1 MSHPVPKSAVTVCAV
16 REPAPG
22 EQRIALVP
30 ESVPVLAR
38 AQVNVL
44 VESGAGAAA
53 CFPDGAYERA
63 GAEVVSRDEAIDRA
77 DILVSVGTPGPDAIA
92 RLRAGQTVIGMLRPL
107 VQPDLV
113 RQLAGAGVTAISLDG
128 LPRTVSRAQYMDA
141 LTSQANVAGY
151 KAVLVAADNFGR
163 FFPMLIT
170 AAGTSR
176 PASVLV
182 LGAGVAGLQAMGTAR
197 RLGAVVTGYD
207 IRPETQD
214 QIESVGARFLKLD
227 SIGSGAG
234 EGGYARALTA
244 DEQSAQQAE
253 LAAQIGRFDVVI
265 TTAQVPGRR
274 PPLLVTAEAVK
285 GMQAGAVLVDLAA
298 SSLGG
303 NIEGSVADETVMTEN
318 GVRIIGVG
326 NLPAQV
332 PTAASTAYSHNVVA
346 LLAELIHDGALTI
359 DPADEI
365 QAGVVVT
372 HQGQVIHPAVAAS
385 LGPSALGGTR

>member
-1 MSHPVPKSAVTVCAV
+1 MSHPIPEPAVTVCAV
-16 REPAPG
+16 RETAPG
-22 EQRIALVP
+22 EQRVALVP

-38 AQVNVL
+38 ARVHVL
-44 VESGAGAAA
+44 IESGAGAAA
-53 CFPDGAYERA
+53 CFPDDAYERA
-63 GAEVVSRDEAIDRA
+63 GAEVVGRDEAIDRA
-77 DILVSVGTPGPDAIA
+77 EVLVSVGTPEPDLIA

-107 VQPDLV
+107 VEPGLV

-128 LPRTVSRAQYMDA
+128 LPRTVSRAQSMDA

-176 PASVLV
+176 PAAVLV

-207 IRPETQD
+207 IRPETKD
-214 QIESVGARFLKLD
+214 QIESVGARFLKL
-227 SIGSGAG
+227 GSVTSGEG
-234 EGGYARALTA
+234 EGGYARALSA
-244 DEQSAQQAE
+244 EEQSAQQAE
-253 LAAQIGRFDVVI
+253 LAAQIARFDVVI

-274 PPLLVTAEAVK
+274 PPVLVTAEAVK
-285 GMQAGAVLVDLAA
+285 GMQPGAVLVDLAA

-303 NIEGSVADETVMTEN
+303 NVEGSVADQTVVTEN
-318 GVRIIGVG
+318 GARIIGAG
-326 NLPAQV
+326 HLPAQM
-332 PTAASTAYSHNVVA
+332 PTAASSAYSHNIAA
-346 LLAELIHDGALTI
+346 LLAELVREGALMI

-365 QAGVVVT
+365 QAGVVIT
-372 HQGQVIHPAVAAS
+372 YRGQVIHPGVAAS
-385 LGPSALGGTR
+385 LGTSA

>member
-1 MSHPVPKSAVTVCAV
+1 MSDPSPEPSATVCAV
-16 REPAPG
+16 RETAPG
-22 EQRIALVP
+22 EQRVVLVP
-30 ESVPVLAR
+30 ETVPVLAR
-38 AQVNVL
+38 ARVHVL
-44 VESGAGAAA
+44 VESGAGTAA
-53 CFPDGAYERA
+53 CFPDDAYERA
-63 GAEVVSRDEAIDRA
+63 GAEVVSRNEAIGRA
-77 DILVSVGTPGPDAIA
+77 DIVVSVGTPGPDLIA
-92 RLRAGQTVIGMLRPL
+92 RLRPGQMVIGLLRPL

-113 RQLAGAGVTAISLDG
+113 RQLAAAGVTAISLDG
-128 LPRTVSRAQYMDA
+128 LPRTLSRAQYMDA

-197 RLGAVVTGYD
+197 RLGAMVTGYD
-207 IRPETQD
+207 IRPETRD
-214 QIESVGARFLKLD
+214 QIESVGARFLELE
-227 SIGSGAG
+227 SVASAAG

-253 LAAQIGRFDVVI
+253 LAAKIGRFDVVI

-298 SSLGG
+298 STLGG
-303 NIEGSVADETVMTEN
+303 NVEGSVADQTVLTEN
-318 GVRIIGVG
+318 GTRIIGAG

-332 PTAASTAYSHNVVA
+332 PTAASVAYSHNIAA
-346 LLAELIHDGALTI
+346 LLAELVHDGALTI

-372 HQGQVIHPAVAAS
+372 HQGRVIHPAVAAL
-385 LGPSALGGTR
+385 LGPSA